1 MGLFGSLGTFRGL
14 AIAGGAAA
22 DVIRPAEEK
31 REARYNDAFDK
42 FVDNNVPRFM
52 EARQKRIAI
61 KNNLK
66 GQLNS
71 IVATYI
77 RPTDLNISQNSAYEL
92 AEKLLFDNG
101 GKIENI
107 NTRYKNEMANSNDKD
122 YSPAMF
128 INKYFNNPKDNK
140 DSRSIDQILESK
152 ANQLAPDPTIDIA
165 GKAESL
171 AGYKDSALYTMDR
184 GTVKD
189 RLIAATGFTEPQ
201 TFRTTNLY
209 DKNIVGTETVDPDI
223 ASARESTKLAQT
235 NAKLNIKAQKLVESI
250 GQYKQGVILDT
261 WNNFNEQNF
270 ILNGV
275 KKDANRSLNSGKFI
289 PIMDKPKL
297 ILKSMQDGL
306 GQMIS
311 KVINDGSFNPV
322 TPTKSKLNIM
332 PDLRAMVSMVE
343 ATPFP
348 LEGDSTSII
357 DWSKVKVGQVYAEK
371 GSKRKFIYYG
381 KEDKN
386 STIVD
391 VEKKFYFD

>member
-1 MGLFGSLGTFRGL
+1 
-14 AIAGGAAA
+14 
-22 DVIRPAEEK
+22 
-31 REARYNDAFDK
+31 
-42 FVDNNVPRFM
+42 M

-66 GQLNS
+66 GQLNT
-71 IVATYI
+71 IVAKYVKPATSD
-77 RPTDLNISQNSAYEL
+77 TLNENSQFEL
-92 AEKLLFDNG
+92 AEKILFSNG
-101 GKIENI
+101 GKLENV
-107 NTRYKNEMANSNDKD
+107 NNAFKQEQENYTGTEKYTVSNFVSNLVKD
-122 YSPAMF
+122 AKSS
-128 INKYFNNPKDNK
+128 DNA
-140 DSRSIDQILESK
+140 RTLEQILEAK

-171 AGYKDSALYTMDR
+171 AGYKDSAFYTMDR
-184 GTVKD
+184 DTVKD